1 MLPECK
7 KVFVMA
13 AVLAFTLAASAQD
26 APPQKD
32 DETVETFKVSVD
44 VVNVFFNVKD
54 GHGALIPGLHKED
67 FQLLEDGGPQTI
79 KYFSSES
86 NQPLTLG
93 LLIDSS
99 ISQER
104 VLPMEKQ
111 VGSSFLREVLRQK
124 DLAFVISFD
133 VDATLLQDYTAN
145 PHDLRAGLERAH
157 INAPTRN
164 VMMPGTGGNPVPTAG
179 GRPRGTV
186 LFDAVY
192 LASDEMLSKEV
203 GRKAVILLT
212 DGADYGSR
220 KDLRQAIEAAQRAD
234 VICYV
239 LLVADRDW
247 YWMNGAAYPGSG
259 DVKKLS
265 AETGGRLIDVGSK
278 PEKLKEAFDQIANE
292 LRSQYSVGYTPTNT
306 KRDGSFRKI
315 EIKAAKGYKIQARR
329 GYYARIE

>member
-1 MLPECK
+1 MSPECK
-7 KVFVMA
+7 KMLAVA
-13 AVLAFTLAASAQD
+13 AVLAFVLVAPAQN
-26 APPQKD
+26 PPAQQD
-32 DETVETFKVSVD
+32 DQSVETFKVSVD

-67 FQLLEDGGPQTI
+67 FQILEDGG
-79 KYFSSES
+79 
-86 NQPLTLG
+86 PLTLG
-93 LLIDSS
+93 LLIDTS

-111 VGSSFLREVLRQK
+111 IGSAFLREVLRQK

-133 VDATLLQDYTAN
+133 VGVDLLQDYSSN
-145 PHDLRAGLERAH
+145 PRDLRTGLERAH
-157 INAPTRN
+157 INAPTRG
-164 VMMPGTGGNPVPTAG
+164 MTFPGTGGNPVPTADP
-179 GRPRGTV
+179 RPRGTL

-192 LASDEMLSKEV
+192 LASDEMLAKEV

-239 LLVADRDW
+239 LLVADRQW

-259 DVKKLS
+259 DVKKLTE
-265 AETGGRLIDVGSK
+265 ETGGRVIDVGSK
-278 PEKLKEAFDQIANE
+278 PEKLKEAFDQITNE
-292 LRSQYSVGYTPTNT
+292 LRSQYSLGYTPSNS
-306 KRDGSFRKI
+306 KRDGGFRKI
-315 EIKAAKGYKIQARR
+315 EIKSQKGYKIQARR
-329 GYYARIE
+329 GYYSRTQ